1 MKKLIKLVAVLL
13 VLLVLATVAVVL
25 YIDTIAK
32 IAIERSATY
41 ALGVETTL
49 GSADVGLL
57 SGTFSMGD
65 LTVAN
70 PAGFESPHFTHLQE
84 GPVEVALGSLRKE
97 TVELPTLILSD
108 LDIQLDKSEGKAN
121 YDVILDNLRRFESG
135 EDAEKEADGKK
146 FVINEVLIQRI
157 VVHVQLNP
165 IGGDLTK
172 LDVPI
177 DEVRLRNVGSD
188 TDQSVLMSELASV
201 IIKAVLAAIVQ
212 KGGDL
217 IPADVLGDLG
227 QGLAGLKSLTEMGVD
242 VAATFGGEVQAIVGD
257 FSHLAK
263 PLESLGPEL
272 GGAAE
277 GLDEI
282 TEGIGDAIKNIG
294 EGLGGLLGGDKKK
307 DDEDG

>member
-13 VLLVLATVAVVL
+13 VLLVLATIAVAL

-32 IAIERSATY
+32 TAIERGATY
-41 ALGVETTL
+41 ALGVKTTL

-70 PAGFESPHFTHLQE
+70 PAGFETPHFTHLQE
-84 GPVEVALGSLRKE
+84 GGVELTFGSLREE
-97 TVELPTLILSD
+97 TVELPTLTLSG
-108 LDIQLDKSEGKAN
+108 LDIHLDKSEGKAN
-121 YDVILDNLRRFESG
+121 YDVILENLSRFESG
-135 EDAEKEADGKK
+135 DDVEKETDGKK
-146 FVINEVLIQRI
+146 FVINEILIQRI
-157 VVHVQLNP
+157 VVHVQLLP

-177 DEVRLRNVGSD
+177 DEIRLRNVGSD
-188 TDQSVLMSELASV
+188 TDGSVLMSELTSV

-227 QGLAGLKSLTEMGVD
+227 QGLAGLESLAEMGVD
-242 VAATFGGEVQAIVGD
+242 VATGLGDRIKDAGG
-257 FSHLAK
+257 
-263 PLESLGPEL
+263 
-272 GGAAE
+272 
-277 GLDEI
+277 GLDEV
-282 TEGIGDAIKNIG
+282 TEGVGDAIKSIG
-294 EGLGGLLGGDKKK
+294 DGLGGLLGGDKKK
-307 DDEDG
+307 NDEDG

>member
-1 MKKLIKLVAVLL
+1 MKTLVKIVAVLL
-13 VLLVLATVAVVL
+13 ILLVLATVAVAL

-32 IAIERSATY
+32 TAIERGATY

-70 PAGFESPHFTHLQE
+70 PAGFESPYFTHLGQ
-84 GPVEVALGSLRKE
+84 GDVKVALGTLRQQ
-97 TVELPTLILSD
+97 TVELPTLTLTD
-108 LDIQLDKSEGKAN
+108 LEMHLEKKEGEAN
-121 YDVILDNLRRFESG
+121 YGVILDNLSRFESG
-135 EDAEKEADGKK
+135 EDAEKKADGKK

-157 VVHVQLNP
+157 IVHVQLLP

-177 DEVRLRNVGSD
+177 DEIRLRNVGSD
-188 TDQSVLMSELASV
+188 SDGSMLMCELTSV

-212 KGGDL
+212 KGGGL

-227 QGLAGLKSLTEMGVD
+227 QGLAGLESLTEMGVD
-242 VAATFGGEVQAIVGD
+242 IAATFGGEVQAIVGD

-272 GGAAE
+272 GGAAK

-294 EGLGGLLGGDKKK
+294 EGFGGLLGGDKKK

>member
-13 VLLVLATVAVVL
+13 ILLVLATVAVAL
-25 YIDTIAK
+25 YVDTIAK
-32 IAIERSATY
+32 TAIERGATY

-57 SGTFSMGD
+57 SGTFSMGG

-70 PAGFESPHFTHLQE
+70 PAGFETPHFTHLQE
-84 GPVEVALGSLRKE
+84 GSVEVALGSLRKE
-97 TVELPTLILSD
+97 TVELPTLILSG
-108 LDIQLDKSEGKAN
+108 LDIHLDKIEGKAN
-121 YDVILDNLRRFESG
+121 YDVILENLSRFESG

-146 FVINEVLIQRI
+146 FVINEILIQRI
-157 VVHVQLNP
+157 VVHVQLLP

-177 DEVRLRNVGSD
+177 DEIRLRNVGSD
-188 TDQSVLMSELASV
+188 SDHSVLMSELTNV

-212 KGGDL
+212 KGGGL

-227 QGLAGLKSLTEMGVD
+227 QGLAGLESLTEMGVD
-242 VAATFGGEVQAIVGD
+242 IAATFGGEVQAIVGD

-272 GGAAE
+272 GRAAE
-277 GLDEI
+277 GLGEI
-282 TEGIGDAIKNIG
+282 TEGIDDAIKNVG
-294 EGLGGLLGGDKKK
+294 EGRGGLLGGDKKK
-307 DDEDG
+307 DDKDD

>member
-13 VLLVLATVAVVL
+13 MLLVLATVAVAL

-32 IAIERSATY
+32 TAIERGATY
-41 ALGVETTL
+41 ALGVEATL

-84 GPVEVALGSLRKE
+84 GRVEVALASLRKD
-97 TVELPTLILSD
+97 TVVLPTLTLSG
-108 LDIQLDKSEGKAN
+108 LDVHLDKHEGKAN
-121 YDVILDNLRRFESG
+121 YNVILENLSRFESG
-135 EDAEKEADGKK
+135 EGAEKEAGGKK
-146 FVINEVLIQRI
+146 FVINEILIQRI
-157 VVHVQLNP
+157 VVHVQLLP

-172 LDVPI
+172 LDLAI
-177 DEVRLRNVGSD
+177 NEVRLRNVGSE
-188 TDQSVLMSELASV
+188 TDGSVLMSELTSV

-217 IPADVLGDLG
+217 IPAEVLGDLG
-227 QGLAGLKSLTEMGVD
+227 QGLDSLTEMGLD
-242 VAATFGGEVQAIVGD
+242 AATGLGDRIKDAGG
-257 FSHLAK
+257 
-263 PLESLGPEL
+263 
-272 GGAAE
+272 

-282 TEGIGDAIKNIG
+282 TEDIGDAIKNIG
-294 EGLGGLLGGDKKK
+294 DGLGGMLGGDKKK
-307 DDEDG
+307 DDNDS

>member
-13 VLLVLATVAVVL
+13 ILLVLATVAVAL

-32 IAIERSATY
+32 TAIERGATY

-70 PAGFESPHFTHLQE
+70 PAGFESPYFTHLGE
-84 GPVEVALGSLRKE
+84 GDVKVALKTLRQQ
-97 TVELPTLILSD
+97 TVELPTLTLTD
-108 LDIQLDKSEGKAN
+108 LDIHLDKKEGKAN
-121 YDVILDNLRRFESG
+121 YDVILENLSRFESG
-135 EDAEKEADGKK
+135 EGAEKEADGKK
-146 FVINEVLIQRI
+146 FVINEILVQRI
-157 VVHVQLNP
+157 VVHVQLLP

-177 DEVRLRNVGSD
+177 DEVRLHNVGSE
-188 TDQSVLMSELASV
+188 TDGSVLMSELTSV

-227 QGLAGLKSLTEMGVD
+227 QGLAGLDSLTEMGLD
-242 VAATFGGEVQAIVGD
+242 AATSVGEGIKDAGG
-257 FSHLAK
+257 
-263 PLESLGPEL
+263 
-272 GGAAE
+272 

-282 TEGIGDAIKNIG
+282 TDDIGDAIKNID
-294 EGLGGLLGGDKKK
+294 EGFGGLLGGDKKK
-307 DDEDG
+307 DEEGG

>member
-13 VLLVLATVAVVL
+13 VLLVLATIAVAL

-32 IAIERSATY
+32 TAIERGATY
-41 ALGVETTL
+41 ALGVKTTL

-84 GPVEVALGSLRKE
+84 GGVELTFGSLREE
-97 TVELPTLILSD
+97 TVELPTLTLSG
-108 LDIQLDKSEGKAN
+108 LDIHLDKSEGKAN
-121 YDVILDNLRRFESG
+121 YDVILENLSRFESG
-135 EDAEKEADGKK
+135 DDVEKETDGKK
-146 FVINEVLIQRI
+146 FVINEILIQRI
-157 VVHVQLNP
+157 VVHVQLLP

-188 TDQSVLMSELASV
+188 TDGSVLMSELTSV

-227 QGLAGLKSLTEMGVD
+227 QGLAGLESLAEMGVD
-242 VAATFGGEVQAIVGD
+242 VATGLGDRIKDAGG
-257 FSHLAK
+257 
-263 PLESLGPEL
+263 
-272 GGAAE
+272 
-277 GLDEI
+277 GLDEV
-282 TEGIGDAIKNIG
+282 TEGVGDAIKSIG
-294 EGLGGLLGGDKKK
+294 DGLGGLLGGDKSK
-307 DDEDG
+307 DDGKDDG

>member
-1 MKKLIKLVAVLL
+1 MKKLIKMVAVLL
-13 VLLVLATVAVVL
+13 ILLVLAMVAVAF

-32 IAIERSATY
+32 TAIERGATY
-41 ALGVETTL
+41 ALGVETAL

-57 SGTFSMGD
+57 SGTFTMGD

-70 PAGFESPHFTHLQE
+70 PAGFDSPHFTYLHE
-84 GPVEVALGSLRKE
+84 GGVELTLGSLRKE
-97 TVELPTLILSD
+97 TIELPTLTLSG
-108 LDIQLDKSEGKAN
+108 LDIHLDKSEGKAN
-121 YDVILDNLRRFESG
+121 YDVILENLSRFESG
-135 EDAEKEADGKK
+135 DDAERETDGKK

-157 VVHVQLNP
+157 VVHVQLLP

-177 DEVRLRNVGSD
+177 DEVRLRNVGSE
-188 TDQSVLMSELASV
+188 TDGSVLMSELTTV

-227 QGLAGLKSLTEMGVD
+227 QGLASLESLTEMGVEI
-242 VAATFGGEVQAIVGD
+242 AATFGGEVQAIVGD

-263 PLESLGPEL
+263 PLESLGPGLE
-272 GGAAE
+272 GAAG
-277 GLDEI
+277 GLDEV
-282 TEGIGDAIKNIG
+282 TQGIGDAIKNIG
-294 EGLGGLLGGDKKK
+294 EGFGGRLGGDKKK
-307 DDEDG
+307 DDEDD

>member
-1 MKKLIKLVAVLL
+1 MKKLIKMVAVLL
-13 VLLVLATVAVVL
+13 ILLVLATVAVAL

-32 IAIERSATY
+32 TAIERGATY

-57 SGTFSMGD
+57 SATFTMGD

-70 PAGFESPHFTHLQE
+70 PAGFDSPHFTHLQE
-84 GPVEVALGSLRKE
+84 GRVEVALGSLRKE
-97 TVELPTLILSD
+97 TVAVPTLTLSG
-108 LDIQLDKSEGKAN
+108 LDIHLDKREGKAN
-121 YDVILDNLRRFESG
+121 YDVILDNLSRFESG
-135 EDAEKEADGKK
+135 DDSAKEADGKK
-146 FVINEVLIQRI
+146 FVINEILIQRI
-157 VVHVQLNP
+157 VVHVQLLP

-188 TDQSVLMSELASV
+188 TDGSVLISELTSV
-201 IIKAVLAAIVQ
+201 IIKAVLGAIVQ

-217 IPADVLGDLG
+217 IPSDILGDLG
-227 QGLAGLKSLTEMGVD
+227 QGLGSLAEMGLD
-242 VAATFGGEVQAIVGD
+242 AATGLGEGIKDAGG
-257 FSHLAK
+257 
-263 PLESLGPEL
+263 
-272 GGAAE
+272 
-277 GLDEI
+277 GLDDI

-294 EGLGGLLGGDKKK
+294 DGLGGMLGGEKKK

>member
-1 MKKLIKLVAVLL
+1 
-13 VLLVLATVAVVL
+13 
-25 YIDTIAK
+25 
-32 IAIERSATY
+32 
-41 ALGVETTL
+41 
-49 GSADVGLL
+49 
-57 SGTFSMGD
+57 MGD

-84 GPVEVALGSLRKE
+84 GRVEVALGSLRKE

-108 LDIQLDKSEGKAN
+108 LDIHLDKSEGKAN
-121 YDVILDNLRRFESG
+121 YDVVLDNLKRFESG

-157 VVHVQLNP
+157 VVHVQLHP

-172 LDVPI
+172 LDVSI
-177 DEVRLRNVGSD
+177 DEIRLRNVGSD
-188 TDQSVLMSELASV
+188 SDHSVLMSELTGV

-212 KGGDL
+212 EGGGL

-227 QGLAGLKSLTEMGVD
+227 QGLAGLESLTEMGVD
-242 VAATFGGEVQAIVGD
+242 VAATFGGEVLAIVGD

-263 PLESLGPEL
+263 PLERLGPEL
-272 GGAAE
+272 GGAAK
-277 GLDEI
+277 GLGEI
-282 TEGIGDAIKNIG
+282 TEGIGDAIKNVG
-294 EGLGGLLGGDKKK
+294 EGLGGLLGGNKKK